1 MSVEHISQLDLFI
14 FIVGLK
20 LDFSWMVIQSCCIC
34 VCHPSLIKWPN
45 WRNDWPS
52 RRHSFLEST
61 GQGQWKSGTKAGLGL
76 WTFLLE
82 AKMSSDEA
90 RTLEFW
96 NAVLHV
102 SRALPKVKNS
112 SYGLFWVFNEKSA
125 KAMIFWKWRPVGSLH
140 SHTKWP
146 KKDVSGWNF
155 QKPIIYS

>member
-1 MSVEHISQLDLFI
+1 MNEFQKLFCMVDEHEKTKVDFNN
-14 FIVGLK
+14 FFGLGHF
-20 LDFSWMVIQSCCIC
+20 LTH
-34 VCHPSLIKWPN
+34 HPSLIKWPN
-45 WRNDWPS
+45 WRGDPPS

-96 NAVLHV
+96 NAVLRV

-140 SHTKWP
+140 NHTKWP